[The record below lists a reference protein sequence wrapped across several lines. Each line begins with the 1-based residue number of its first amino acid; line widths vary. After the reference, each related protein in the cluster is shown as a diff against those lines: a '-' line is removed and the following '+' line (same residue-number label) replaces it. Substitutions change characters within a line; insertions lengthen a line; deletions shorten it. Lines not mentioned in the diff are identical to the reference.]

1 MGEAR
6 GAMGEEKDDLRQF
19 FRDWSA
25 TAEQTLREIR
35 GFTLNYYNA
44 VGGMLNSIPWLA
56 NFNKKLHGYLE
67 QDFDAAERFVKDV
80 GQASDTTEF
89 TRIYTAYIQHCVELF
104 AAQGR
109 DFAEAYLEAS
119 GGAKA
124 RSV

>member
-1 MGEAR
+1 MQ
-6 GAMGEEKDDLRQF
+6 EEKEDLQQF

-44 VGGMLNSIPWLA
+44 VRETLTSVPWLA

-67 QDFDAAERFVKDV
+67 QDFDSAERFVKEV

-89 TRIYTAYIQHCVELF
+89 TRIYAAYIQQCAELF
-104 AAQGR
+104 ARQAR

-119 GGAKA
+119 GGTKA